1 MGGTRH
7 NGFTLM
13 EMMMALA
20 VIGVVVAITI
30 PNFQTFLLNN
40 RMTGAANDLL
50 AAVNV
55 ARSEAIKRQRTVGIC
70 TSTDPDAAQPSCTNE
85 LDDVGS
91 IGWAVW
97 LDTDR
102 DAALDAGEEVLV
114 RHDPL
119 AALTLSTNWQ
129 AIAYAPTGFPEFTPA
144 LAEGAPAT
152 ILLCD
157 QRGNA
162 AAGEVLRR
170 RIMTVSRT
178 GRPAILRTAT
188 DAQALDDALAE
199 LVTPPRTQC

>member
-70 TSTDPDAAQPSCTNE
+70 TSTDPKADPPSCTNE

-119 AALTLSTNWQ
+119 AALTLSTSSRPPSPK
-129 AIAYAPTGFPEFTPA
+129 AHPRRSSC
-144 LAEGAPAT
+144 AT
-152 ILLCD
+152 SAVT
-157 QRGNA
+157 R
-162 AAGEVLRR
+162 
-170 RIMTVSRT
+170 
-178 GRPAILRTAT
+178 RPASCC
-188 DAQALDDALAE
+188 
-199 LVTPPRTQC
+199 VGGS